1 MKKSLKLFFE
11 DYYDLCKQSNQWMK
25 KHWKGYL
32 VLCASIWGGTYAY
45 LRHQEKKRDEEAKKP
60 TQLETI
66 ESQVMYTALMTDT
79 MLEE

>member
-32 VLCASIWGGTYAY
+32 VLCASIWGGMYTYF
-45 LRHQEKKRDEEAKKP
+45 RHQEKKRDEQFKKELDEF
-60 TQLETI
+60 TKGLSE
-66 ESQVMYTALMTDT
+66 ES
-79 MLEE
+79 